1 MLIMSHKPQNM
12 KTGTVITLYK
22 RKDAP
27 NSYRA
32 ITLTSALLKLFEKL
46 LYKRILQSID
56 APINPLQGG
65 FQKNIGCNMTSFIL
79 QESFYYAKKNNSKLY
94 TCFLDDQKA
103 FDKVWHNGLF
113 IKLHEMGL
121 DLYLWKLIVTLH
133 SDLYSYVLFRGFIS
147 PRFQI
152 HRGTRQGGGGVL
164 SPYLFLCFINELL
177 DELCD
182 SNLGLTVNGINLTC
196 PSVADDILLQLLT
209 KNGLQMLINI
219 CVAYFK
225 KWRLVYNV
233 LKCLV
238 IVFNELASAYNRSQR
253 HWFLGNNEL
262 REGVEYK
269 YLGITVSKD
278 MKVKRNVSK

>member
-1 MLIMSHKPQNM
+1 ML
-12 KTGTVITLYK
+12 L
-22 RKDAP
+22 
-27 NSYRA
+27 
-32 ITLTSALLKLFEKL
+32 
-46 LYKRILQSID
+46 
-56 APINPLQGG
+56 
-65 FQKNIGCNMTSFIL
+65 
-79 QESFYYAKKNNSKLY
+79 
-94 TCFLDDQKA
+94 
-103 FDKVWHNGLF
+103 
-113 IKLHEMGL
+113 
-121 DLYLWKLIVTLH
+121 
-133 SDLYSYVLFRGFIS
+133 
-147 PRFQI
+147 
-152 HRGTRQGGGGVL
+152 
-164 SPYLFLCFINELL
+164 NELL

-269 YLGITVSKD
+269 HLGITVSKD
-278 MKVKRNVSK
+278 MKVKRNVSE